1 MRKRSRV
8 SVFRLPRLFPDVPGR
23 LPPRRPSWTR
33 VLAIDPGLGGTG
45 WALWTSEPQAH
56 PVWTPVNIGVIYGK
70 AKDDTL
76 AARCE
81 EIAVQLNRHQLETSW
96 MFPTAVLVE
105 LPQHMASAAG
115 IAAQSGGI
123 YKLTFLAGYLAR
135 ALYPADVFVVNP
147 GEWKGQLP
155 KSVTQHR
162 IERVLGKPL
171 CKRLNIKTH
180 AWDAVGIGLWAMGRL

>member
-8 SVFRLPRLFPDVPGR
+8 SVLRLPRLLPDVSGR
-23 LPPRRPSWTR
+23 LASGRPSWTR

-45 WALWTSEPQAH
+45 WALWTVESETGSIPDG
-56 PVWTPVNIGVIYGK
+56 VGVIHGK

-81 EIAVQLNRHQLETSW
+81 EIAHRLILTGMETSW
-96 MFPTAVLVE
+96 MTPTAVLIE

-135 ALYPADVFVVNP
+135 ALHPAEVFVVTP

-155 KSVTQHR
+155 KHVIQSRV
-162 IERVLGKPL
+162 ERVLGQDM
-171 CKRLNIKTH
+171 CKTLNIKSH
-180 AWDAVGIGLWAMGRL
+180 AWDAVGLGLWAMGKL